1 MKKII
6 SFSLVILGL
15 SLIVYYFYR
24 NQVSAQ
30 ISCPSQTTFTTNS
43 AVLVGE
49 ITDNGGDPN
58 LEVWF
63 KWGQGSS
70 LSNETTHQ
78 FINASS
84 LPYRFCS
91 SISGLQPC
99 TTYSYQAVVRNS
111 AGTAYGSTYSFMTRC
126 QPASVDLKV
135 NGSDGPLNVNYGTSL
150 NLTWTSSNANS
161 CSASGAWSGS
171 KSLTGSETISN
182 LNVGNYTFTLTCTG
196 SSGSVS
202 DSVNVRINANL
213 PSVRTLP
220 AVETL

>member
-1 MKKII
+1 MRKTIL
-6 SFSLVILGL
+6 FSLVIIAITL
-15 SLIVYYFYR
+15 VMYFYR
-24 NQVSAQ
+24 NQVLAQ
-30 ISCPSQTTFTTNS
+30 ISCPSQTTFTSNS
-43 AVLVGE
+43 AILVGE
-49 ITDNGGDPN
+49 ITSHGGDPN

-63 KWGQGSS
+63 RWGQGNS
-70 LSNETTHQ
+70 LSNETPRQ
-78 FINASS
+78 SIFVSS
-84 LPYRFCS
+84 LPFRFCS

-99 TTYSYQAVVRNS
+99 TTYSYQAVARNS
-111 AGTAYGSTYSFMTRC
+111 AGTTFGSTFSFMTRC
-126 QPASVDLKV
+126 QPVSVDLKV
-135 NGSDGPLNVNYGTSL
+135 NGSDGTINVNYGTSL

-196 SSGSVS
+196 SSGSAS
-202 DSVNVRINANL
+202 DSVNVRINANM

>member
-6 SFSLVILGL
+6 SFSLIMLGL

-49 ITDNGGDPN
+49 ITSHGGDPN

-63 KWGQGSS
+63 RWGQGAS
-70 LSNETTHQ
+70 LTNETPHQ

-91 SISGLQPC
+91 SILGLQPC
-99 TTYSYQAVVRNS
+99 TTYSYQAVARNS
-111 AGTAYGSTYSFMTRC
+111 AGTAFGSIFSFMTRC
-126 QPASVDLKV
+126 QPVSVDLKV

-161 CSASGAWSGS
+161 CSASGAWSGT

-182 LNVGNYTFTLTCTG
+182 LNVGSYTFTLTCTG
-196 SSGSVS
+196 SSGFAS
-202 DSVNVRINANL
+202 DSVNVQVIPSL

>member
-6 SFSLVILGL
+6 LLSIIITGLFLTFS
-15 SLIVYYFYR
+15 FYR
-24 NQVSAQ
+24 NQTSAQ

-49 ITDNGGDPN
+49 ITNHGGDPN

-70 LSNETTHQ
+70 LSNETPHQ
-78 FINASS
+78 FIYVSS
-84 LPYRFCS
+84 LPFRFCS

-99 TTYSYQAVVRNS
+99 TTYSYQAVARNS
-111 AGTAYGSTYSFMTRC
+111 AGTSYGSIFSFMTRC
-126 QPASVDLKV
+126 QPVSVDLKV
-135 NGSDGPLNVNYGTSL
+135 NGSDGPINVNYGTSL

-161 CSASGAWSGS
+161 CNASGAWSGT

-196 SSGSVS
+196 PSGSAS
-202 DSVNVRINANL
+202 DSVNVRINANM

>member
-1 MKKII
+1 MIKKISFLLLI
-6 SFSLVILGL
+6 SLILGFNIFYFSSR
-15 SLIVYYFYR
+15 SL
-24 NQVSAQ
+24 AQ
-30 ISCPSQTTFTTNS
+30 ISCPSQTTYTSNS

-49 ITDNGGDPN
+49 ITSHGGDPN

-70 LSNETTHQ
+70 LTNETSHQ

-91 SISGLQPC
+91 SISGLQLC

-111 AGTAYGSTYSFMTRC
+111 AGISYGNTYSFMTKC
-126 QPASVDLKV
+126 QPVSVDLRV
-135 NGSDGPLNVNYGTSL
+135 NGSDGPLNINYGTSL

-171 KSLTGSETISN
+171 KSLIGSEIISN
-182 LNVGNYTFTLTCTG
+182 LNVGSYTFTLTCTG
-196 SSGSVS
+196 SSGSAS
-202 DSVNVRINANL
+202 DSVDVRINANL